1 MLTLTLC
8 TAVLFLLALIGLVLV
23 AVGLPFAALFF
34 ALLPLALLPVG
45 AVMLFLGL
53 IRTPR
58 QVEQILPGLVVF
70 LLGLALFCH

>member
-45 AVMLFLGL
+45 AVMLLLGL
-53 IRTPR
+53 IRTLR
-58 QVEQILPGLVVF
+58 QAEQILPGLVVF